1 MFDNL
6 VALVGGDVFVGN
18 GEYLENVTVLIE
30 GKFIRKIV
38 KGAAKLPKGSRKL
51 EVRGC
56 TIVPGLIDCHTH
68 ICLDGSNDPFGNSQR
83 DAFALRVLQ
92 AAENAKKT
100 LMAGVTTIRDMGGVD
115 GIDLEIRNAI
125 KSSLIVGPRILASNR
140 LICMTGG
147 HGWTIGREVDGVDE
161 MRKAVREQVKKGA
174 DVIKFIA
181 TGGVLTPGS
190 DPGAP
195 QLTREE
201 LQAGVE
207 EAHRAGK
214 KTAAHAKGTQGII
227 NALRSGIDSIEHG
240 TILNEEAVSLMV
252 ENQVPINFTLSAMY
266 GIEFRGVRGGMS
278 KSLVEKAL
286 ATKPSRQKSIDMVRE
301 AGVRIT
307 MGTDAGTPFNV
318 HGENA
323 RELEL
328 LTGVGYSPEEAL
340 IAATSSSAEALGLA
354 GQIGTIERGKLAD
367 LLVVQGYPLEKV
379 ELMRKKDAMKIIM
392 KEGKIV
398 SESIH

>member
-1 MFDNL
+1 MSDDI

-18 GEYLENVTVLIE
+18 GEYLEEVTVIIE
-30 GKFIRKIV
+30 GKSIRKIV
-38 KGAAKLPKGSRKL
+38 KGAARLPRYARKIDA
-51 EVRGC
+51 RGC

-83 DAFALRVLQ
+83 DALALRVLQ
-92 AAENAKKT
+92 AAENARKT

-115 GIDLEIRNAI
+115 CIDLEIRNAI
-125 KSSLIVGPRILASNR
+125 KSRLIAGPRILASNR

-147 HGWTIGREVDGVDE
+147 HGWIIGREVDGADE

-201 LQAGVE
+201 LQAGIE
-207 EAHRAGK
+207 EAHKAGRR
-214 KTAAHAKGTQGII
+214 TAAHAKGTQGIL

-240 TILNEEAVSLMV
+240 TILNEEAISLML
-252 ENQVPINFTLSAMY
+252 ERRIPINFTLSAMY
-266 GIEFRGVRGGMS
+266 GIEFRGEQGGMS

-286 ATKPSRQKSIDMVRE
+286 ATKPLRQKSIDMVKE
-301 AGVRIT
+301 AKVRVT

-328 LTGVGYSPEEAL
+328 LTGVGFSPEEAL
-340 IAATSSSAEALGLA
+340 MAATGFAAESLGLA
-354 GQIGTIERGKLAD
+354 DKIGTIEAGKLAD
-367 LLVVQGYPLEKV
+367 LLVVQGYPLE
-379 ELMRKKDAMKIIM
+379 EIGLMGKKEAIRAIM
-392 KEGKIV
+392 KEGAIV
-398 SESIH
+398 SESNH